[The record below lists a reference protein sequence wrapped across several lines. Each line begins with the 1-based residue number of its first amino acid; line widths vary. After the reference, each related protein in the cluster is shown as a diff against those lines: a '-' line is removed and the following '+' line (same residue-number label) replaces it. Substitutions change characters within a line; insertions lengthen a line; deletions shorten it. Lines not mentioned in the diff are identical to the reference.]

1 MKGLLKQFSPD
12 FNVAE
17 AWKALVGTTPNSDR
31 SLEWSKDNAKTLKQ
45 KLEFHEGSAMEIA
58 TEARMLALNF
68 NDEIDS
74 MAWTNADSR
83 VTTLASPVEFGDI
96 EKGGW
101 RNTSSTMMSQGSSF
115 QEPAT
120 RFGAPGSMPNFI

>member
-1 MKGLLKQFSPD
+1 VKGLLKQFSPD

-31 SLEWSKDNAKTLKQ
+31 SLEWSKDAAKTLKR

-58 TEARMLALNF
+58 TEARMLASDF
-68 NDEIDS
+68 HGEIDNMVWVS
-74 MAWTNADSR
+74 ADSR
-83 VTTLASPVEFGDI
+83 VTSPIEFGDT

-101 RNTSSTMMSQGSSF
+101 RNTSSTTMSQGSSF
-115 QEPAT
+115 QGVTAQ
-120 RFGAPGSMPNFI
+120 FGTPSGMPSFI